1 MKIIDAHLHFS
12 VCEGFDCSAEAAGH
26 RNTAE
31 SLKGAFAAR
40 SIVLGIVMGE
50 MGGERIDGVAT
61 PRLPNRPLPDFLV
74 FCAGLESREL
84 DPQTLD
90 RSLELFE
97 TEFRKPDCV
106 GLKLYPGYNTVPL
119 NDPLHA
125 PFLELA
131 EQYDL
136 PVVIHTG
143 ELAGTHG
150 LLKFSHPLN
159 VDELAVRHPDLRIVM
174 AHYGNPW
181 IVDATAVAQK
191 NPNVYLDLSG
201 FAEGN
206 YTSQE
211 FLKKYR
217 LHLDYVRQWLV
228 YLDHYEKVLYGS
240 DWPLI
245 NIPSYVDGM
254 QTLVPEEFR
263 EQVFFSNACRVFP
276 KAAEHLRKR

>member
-1 MKIIDAHLHFS
+1 M
-12 VCEGFDCSAEAAGH
+12 
-26 RNTAE
+26 
-31 SLKGAFAAR
+31 
-40 SIVLGIVMGE
+40 
-50 MGGERIDGVAT
+50 
-61 PRLPNRPLPDFLV
+61 
-74 FCAGLESREL
+74 
-84 DPQTLD
+84 
-90 RSLELFE
+90 
-97 TEFRKPDCV
+97 
-106 GLKLYPGYNTVPL
+106 
-119 NDPLHA
+119 
-125 PFLELA
+125 
-131 EQYDL
+131 
-136 PVVIHTG
+136 IHTG